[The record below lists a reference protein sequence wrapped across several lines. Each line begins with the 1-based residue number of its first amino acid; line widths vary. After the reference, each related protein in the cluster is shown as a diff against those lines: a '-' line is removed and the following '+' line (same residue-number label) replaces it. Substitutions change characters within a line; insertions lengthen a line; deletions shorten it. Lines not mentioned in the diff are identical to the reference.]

1 MTKENQKNFAESWAI
16 IQIPMLWLLLVL
28 IEIFTFFNYR
38 NILTLDH
45 NQKSFRS
52 TTTTRLAAVE
62 QQIAE
67 INEFHHDL
75 FDPEPEI
82 AHGKLI
88 PLEETK

>member
-1 MTKENQKNFAESWAI
+1 MRFTGLHMAI
-16 IQIPMLWLLLVL
+16 ISVICL
-28 IEIFTFFNYR
+28 ILSIT
-38 NILTLDH
+38 LT
-45 NQKSFRS
+45 

-88 PLEETK
+88 PLEDAE